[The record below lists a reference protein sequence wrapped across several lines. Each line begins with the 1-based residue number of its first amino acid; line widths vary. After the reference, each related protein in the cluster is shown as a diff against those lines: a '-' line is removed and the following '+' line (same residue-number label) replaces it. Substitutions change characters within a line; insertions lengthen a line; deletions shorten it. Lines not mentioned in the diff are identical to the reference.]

1 MRTYSYGL
9 LFVAC
14 VAGAL
19 LAGGCAGPR
28 SKVAVV
34 NILAIEANWPK
45 FQNYSNQLQA
55 SFAAIEGSKMPAT
68 QKQQQ
73 LAQLQGQSKR
83 WQDEVTSDLR
93 ATVSTIAK
101 GRNYQLVV
109 TREGVAYGGDDIT
122 TDVEKAMSIPTASP
136 SPGF

>member
-1 MRTYSYGL
+1 MRTYSTRA
-9 LFVAC
+9 FFAVC
-14 VAGAL
+14 VAAAL
-19 LAGGCAGPR
+19 LGGGCATQR
-28 SKVAVV
+28 SKIAVV
-34 NILAIEANWPK
+34 NIVSIEANWPK

-55 SFAAIEGSKMPAT
+55 SFAAIEASKMPNS

-83 WQDEVTSDLR
+83 WQDEVTNDLR
-93 ATVSTIAK
+93 DTVTTIAK
-101 GRNYQLVV
+101 ARNYQFVV

>member
-1 MRTYSYGL
+1 MRTYSFCM
-9 LFVAC
+9 LFAAC
-14 VAGAL
+14 AAAAL
-19 LAGGCAGPR
+19 MAGGCAGPR
-28 SKVAVV
+28 SKIAVV

-55 SFAAIEGSKMPAT
+55 SFAAIEASKMPAA

-83 WQDEVTSDLR
+83 WQDEVTNDLR
-93 ATVSTIAK
+93 ATVTTIAK
-101 GRNYQLVV
+101 SRSYQLVV

>member
-1 MRTYSYGL
+1 MRTYTVRA
-9 LFVAC
+9 LFAVC
-14 VAGAL
+14 VAAAL
-19 LAGGCAGPR
+19 ASGCAGQR
-28 SKVAVV
+28 SKIAVV

-55 SFAAIEGSKMPAT
+55 SFAAIEASKMPNS

-83 WQDEVTSDLR
+83 WQDEVTNDLR
-93 ATVSTIAK
+93 DTVTTLAK
-101 GRNYQLVV
+101 ARNYQIVV

-122 TDVEKAMSIPTASP
+122 TDVEKSMSIPTASP

>member
-1 MRTYSYGL
+1 MRTYIKAST
-9 LFVAC
+9 FAFC
-14 VAGAL
+14 VAASIV
-19 LAGGCAGPR
+19 AGGCAGAR

-45 FQNYSNQLQA
+45 FQNYANQLQA
-55 SFAAIEGSKMPAT
+55 SFAAIEASKSSSAE
-68 QKQQQ
+68 KQQQ

-83 WQDEVTSDLR
+83 WQDEVTNELR
-93 ATVSTIAK
+93 QTVNTIATA
-101 GRNYQLVV
+101 RHYQLVV

-122 TDVEKAMSIPTASP
+122 VDVEKAMSIPTASP

>member
-1 MRTYSYGL
+1 M
-9 LFVAC
+9 LFA
-14 VAGAL
+14 ASAAIAL
-19 LAGGCAGPR
+19 FAGGCAGPR

-34 NILAIEANWPK
+34 NIVAIEANWPK

-55 SFAAIEGSKMPAT
+55 SFAAIEASKMPAS

-93 ATVSTIAK
+93 ATVTTIAK

-122 TDVEKAMSIPTASP
+122 TDVEKSMSIPTASP

>member
-1 MRTYSYGL
+1 MRTYVNGL
-9 LFVAC
+9 VFAAC
-14 VAGAL
+14 VAAAVV
-19 LAGGCAGPR
+19 AGGCAGQQ

-55 SFAAIEGSKMPAT
+55 SFAAIESSKMSAAD
-68 QKQQQ
+68 KQQQ

-83 WQDEVTSDLR
+83 WQDEVTNDLR
-93 ATVSTIAK
+93 QTVTTIATA
-101 GRNYQLVV
+101 RHYQLVV

-136 SPGF
+136 SPAF